1 MKEAIKKIF
10 RKIGPGFIT
19 GAADDDPSGIG
30 TYSAAGSRFG
40 LGQLWTPLFTFP
52 LMAAV
57 QEICARIGLV
67 TGRGLAGVIRK
78 NYSRKLL
85 FFCVTLLVI
94 ANTINIGA
102 DIGAMASAVGLL
114 TSRASFAFTAGALT
128 FLILA
133 LEIFVPYRVY
143 ARFLRIFAFSL
154 FAYWLTALF
163 IKINWTEVAT
173 RTFWPQWQW
182 NFDYILILVGVFGTT
197 ISPYLFFWQ
206 ASEEVEEEIIEGRW
220 SIKSR
225 QGATLPEI
233 KDMREDVFIGM
244 LFSNITMFFVILVA
258 GSTLFA
264 NGVFNIETAEQAA
277 SALKPLAG
285 DWAYLLFTLGII
297 GVGLLAI
304 PVLAGSAAYAV
315 SEALKLREGLGLKWN
330 QAKGFYAIILL
341 ATVVGLGM
349 NFLGINPMQALLYTA
364 VLNAIISVPLL
375 FVIMKVGNDGK
386 IMGEF
391 KNGPLAN
398 FLGWAA
404 TIVMTLGAVVLF
416 ISFIVK

>member
-1 MKEAIKKIF
+1 MLTALKKVF
-10 RKIGPGFIT
+10 KKIGPGFIT

-52 LMAAV
+52 LMTAV
-57 QEICARIGLV
+57 QEICARIGMV

-85 FFCVTLLVI
+85 YFCVALLII

-114 TSRASFAFTAGALT
+114 AKQTSFAFTAGALT

-133 LEIFVPYRVY
+133 LEIFVPYKIY
-143 ARFLRIFAFSL
+143 AKFLRVFAFSL

-163 IKINWTEVAT
+163 IKINWSEVMT

-206 ASEEVEEEIIEGRW
+206 ASEEVEEEIVEGRN
-220 SIKSR
+220 SIKKR
-225 QGATLPEI
+225 EGATGEEI

-244 LFSNITMFFVILVA
+244 LFSNLSMFFIILVA

-264 NGVFNIETAEQAA
+264 NGILDIQTAEQAA

-285 DWAYLLFTLGII
+285 QWAYLLFTFGII
-297 GVGLLAI
+297 GVGLLGI
-304 PVLAGSAAYAV
+304 PVLAGSASYAV
-315 SEALKLREGLGLKWN
+315 SEALKLREGLSLKWS
-330 QAKGFYAIILL
+330 QARGFYAIILL
-341 ATVVGLGM
+341 STLVGLLM

-364 VLNAIISVPLL
+364 VLNAIIAVPLL
-375 FVIMKVGNDGK
+375 FVIMKIGNDKK

-391 KNGPLAN
+391 KNGKLAN

-404 TIVMTLGAVVLF
+404 TIVMTLGALVLF
-416 ISFIVK
+416 VSFIVK